1 MGIVPLEY
9 EKGQSADSL
18 GLTGNNNNNNIF
30 QHLNIFFYN
39 FVEAKKGLRP
49 L

>member
-18 GLTGNNNNNNIF
+18 GLTGNNNNNNNNIF
-30 QHLNIFFYN
+30 RLLNIFFLQ
-39 FVEAKKGLRP
+39 FGRG
-49 L
+49 